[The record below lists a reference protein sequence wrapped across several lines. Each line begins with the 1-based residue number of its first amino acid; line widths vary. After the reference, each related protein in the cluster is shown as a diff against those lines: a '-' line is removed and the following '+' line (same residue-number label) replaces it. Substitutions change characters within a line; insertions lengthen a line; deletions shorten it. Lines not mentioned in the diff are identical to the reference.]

1 MKKHNQTLI
10 ADLPLDETGVDH
22 VSAVL
27 QEWMTQAK
35 VQPKN
40 VLRGRLVAENL
51 LEDLC
56 VRFGRKLHVS
66 VEAFRR
72 FGTPSLTVRYEGDA
86 YNPID
91 SRETDE
97 WTNQLLSNVGLL
109 PVWSYR
115 NGANE
120 LTLKLPKNKR
130 RGELLLLIAFVA
142 AAALG
147 LLKPVLPTLLCTA
160 LGTYVL
166 SPLSTVFTS
175 LLGTFAGIMVF
186 LTVISGICGV
196 GNVADFSRMGKY
208 LIGRNILMSF
218 LGGGIC
224 AAALL
229 PFYSFRFGSVG
240 GESQLSAVTDI
251 ILQVVPKDPVTPFLT
266 GNMLQI
272 VFMSVFIGVTVM
284 LLGSKTKGL
293 RHSVMQ
299 LNAVATRLIEAV
311 CRLLP
316 LYIFSSL
323 TLLFWENG
331 MEIFQTIWKPL
342 ALCAAACACLTAAK
356 ILIVSLRC
364 RVRPGKL
371 FKKVLPGFLIALT
384 TASSTAAFGTVMEE
398 NEKQL
403 GISPQLSNFG
413 FPVQMILCVSSVGGG
428 FLAILYYLA
437 EYNRIE
443 VNALWFIAAWLM
455 ITILSFSMPPVSGG
469 TLVCLS
475 VLLAQFNIP
484 AACLG
489 MAGTLALLGD
499 FFMTASR
506 VVISQM
512 ELALEAKHWGTL
524 DMEKLRK

>member
-1 MKKHNQTLI
+1 MKKQNQTLI
-10 ADLPLDETGVDH
+10 AGLLLDEAGVDH

-27 QEWMTQAK
+27 QEWMAQEK
-35 VQPKN
+35 IQPKN

-56 VRFGRKLHVS
+56 VRFDRQLRVT
-66 VEAFRR
+66 VEAKRR
-72 FGTPSLTVRYEGDA
+72 FGTASLTVRYEGDA
-86 YNPID
+86 YNPLD

-97 WTNQLLSNVGLL
+97 WTDRLLSNVGLL

-115 NGANE
+115 RGANE
-120 LTLKLPKNKR
+120 LTVRLPKNKR
-130 RGELLLLIAFVA
+130 RGELLLLAALA
-142 AAALG
+142 AAVALG
-147 LLKPVLPTLLCTA
+147 LLKPVLPPVLSTA
-160 LGTYVL
+160 LGDYIF
-166 SPLSTVFTS
+166 PALSTVFTS
-175 LLGTFAGIMVF
+175 LLGTFAGVMVF

-196 GNVADFSRMGKY
+196 GNVADFSKLGKY

-218 LGGGIC
+218 LGSGLC

-229 PFYSFRFGSVG
+229 PFFSFRFGNAG
-240 GESQLSAVTDI
+240 GESQLSEVLDML
-251 ILQVVPKDPVTPFLT
+251 LQIVPKDPVTPFLT

-272 VFMSVFIGVTVM
+272 VFMAVLIGIAVM
-284 LLGSKTKGL
+284 LPGAKTKGL
-293 RHSVMQ
+293 RDTVMQ
-299 LNAVATRLIEAV
+299 ANTVAAWLIETA
-311 CRLLP
+311 CQLLP
-316 LYIFSSL
+316 LYILSSL

-331 MEIFQTIWKPL
+331 MAIFQTIWKPL
-342 ALCAAACACLTAAK
+342 LLGAAVCFGGMAIKL
-356 ILIVSLRC
+356 LIVSLRC
-364 RVRPGKL
+364 GVNPVKL

-403 GISPQLSNFG
+403 GVDPQLTNFG
-413 FPVQMILCVSSVGGG
+413 YPVEMILSVSTVGGS

-437 EYNRIE
+437 EYNGIE
-443 VNALWFIAAWLM
+443 VNAVWVVTAWIM

-475 VLLAQFNIP
+475 VLMAQFSIP

-506 VVISQM
+506 VVNSQL
-512 ELALEAKHWGTL
+512 ELVLEAKHWHTL
-524 DMEKLRK
+524 DLETLRR